1 MIKTLLLMIVPV
13 ATWEKIYRA
22 QKSFAFVLV
31 LYLLPLLVLS
41 AAGESYGMIH
51 WGKYRGE
58 IQRLRTFSPA
68 EAAIFEMA
76 QFVWSL
82 LVVFFGAIIVRSLGA
97 TFHGRHTYT
106 QTFTVVAYG
115 LGPVFM
121 FRLLNAFSYI
131 PAWAPWLLGTFF
143 AWRVLYSGI
152 PKVMLPDPPH
162 AIGLYLMSN
171 LILTFMTGLLALLAY
186 GYLQGVFPKLE
197 KLISGAAAGLR
208 S

>member
-76 QFVWSL
+76 QFVLSL
-82 LVVFFGAIIVRSLGA
+82 LVVFFAR
-97 TFHGRHTYT
+97 
-106 QTFTVVAYG
+106 
-115 LGPVFM
+115 
-121 FRLLNAFSYI
+121 
-131 PAWAPWLLGTFF
+131 
-143 AWRVLYSGI
+143 
-152 PKVMLPDPPH
+152 
-162 AIGLYLMSN
+162 
-171 LILTFMTGLLALLAY
+171 
-186 GYLQGVFPKLE
+186 
-197 KLISGAAAGLR
+197 
-208 S
+208 